1 MTGQTFWLLIGFVE
15 GLCVGITSFALWN
28 RISIIRMWQR
38 SLEDREK
45 ILRLREKKFM
55 EKEVEHDPNV

>member
-1 MTGQTFWLLIGFVE
+1 MTEQTFWLLVGFVA
-15 GLCVGITSFALWN
+15 GLCVGITSFELWN

-45 ILRLREKKFM
+45 ILRSREEKFM
-55 EKEVEHDPNV
+55 EKEVEHDSNI